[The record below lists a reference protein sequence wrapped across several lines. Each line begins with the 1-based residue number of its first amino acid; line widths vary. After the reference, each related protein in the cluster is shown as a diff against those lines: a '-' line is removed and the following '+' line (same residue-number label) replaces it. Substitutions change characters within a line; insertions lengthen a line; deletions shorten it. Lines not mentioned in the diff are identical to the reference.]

1 MILKNSKTGW
11 VFPSP
16 SSFKMNI
23 NDIDLDSY
31 RSPVTAE
38 LIDKSLALGM
48 VGLTV
53 GWDYLTEEQA
63 EEIMAQTWDNPMP
76 LTIKAPILEPII
88 APIYTN
94 IYHQCSAKV
103 KYPAAAITD
112 NEPSNTDQPY
122 SILSQL
128 LSVQYFSAS
137 SSL

>member
-76 LTIKAPILEPII
+76 LTIKAPILGGKLLT
-88 APIYTN
+88 AN
-94 IYHQCSAKV
+94 FRCAKRECEM
-103 KYPAAAITD
+103 ISTEED
-112 NEPSNTDQPY
+112 ENTDKTKWQV
-122 SILSQL
+122 SFTASQKQKV
-128 LSVQYFSAS
+128 SGQ
-137 SSL
+137 

>member
-1 MILKNSKTGW
+1 MIIKPTIRQIFNL
-11 VFPSP
+11 
-16 SSFKMNI
+16 
-23 NDIDLDSY
+23 SY
-31 RSPVTAE
+31 IYIGGSIT
-38 LIDKSLALGM
+38 
-48 VGLTV
+48 T
-53 GWDYLTEEQA
+53 
-63 EEIMAQTWDNPMP
+63 NPNFN
-76 LTIKAPILEPII
+76 IKAPILEPII